1 MTQTV
6 FIEAINHATKE
17 EMRKDSNVFI
27 MGEDITLSVYGAT
40 QDLLS
45 EFGDKRVLDTPLS
58 ENGFVGAA
66 VGASLVGKRP
76 LVETVSSLSLI
87 HI

>member
-27 MGEDITLSVYGAT
+27 MGEDITLSVMGQLKIYYQNLET
-40 QDLLS
+40 Q
-45 EFGDKRVLDTPLS
+45 EY
-58 ENGFVGAA
+58 
-66 VGASLVGKRP
+66 
-76 LVETVSSLSLI
+76 
-87 HI
+87 

>member
-40 QDLLS
+40 QDLL
-45 EFGDKRVLDTPLS
+45 
-58 ENGFVGAA
+58 
-66 VGASLVGKRP
+66 
-76 LVETVSSLSLI
+76 
-87 HI
+87 

>member
-17 EMRKDSNVFI
+17 EMRNDSNVFI

-66 VGASLVGKRP
+66 VGCFTSW
-76 LVETVSSLSLI
+76 
-87 HI
+87 